1 MSFVSDSPFTSDP
14 EIYIVL
20 LFIQLFWFV
29 FILFLEQGRI

>member
-1 MSFVSDSPFTSDP
+1 MSFVSDSPFT

-20 LFIQLFWFV
+20 LFIQLLWFV